1 MWKRLKSRF
10 WDVETMVLGAPELYV
25 IHHKV
30 LWPRRLAR
38 FLRREHEIV
47 IVVLLLVLLTI
58 YVYWA

>member
-25 IHHKV
+25 VHHKV
-30 LWPRRLAR
+30 PCLRRLAR
-38 FLRREHEIV
+38 FLRREREIA

-58 YVYWA
+58 YVYWP

>member
-25 IHHKV
+25 VHHKV
-30 LWPRRLAR
+30 PWLRRLAR
-38 FLRREHEIV
+38 FLHEIA